1 MRGTGQ
7 GGTTATGGA
16 NSATSVSN
24 GVAPVTSSDQWPPSA
39 VFRLARKP
47 VLSFHRAKPTNSPLF
62 TADSRL
68 DVVDIGRAIYARNKP
83 TVNRKV
89 APPPRSIG
97 KRYMCAALDE
107 QAQENG
113 ELRSL
118 LPLRNRGAPLFA
130 LRLYIVQHLCAQIT

>member
-7 GGTTATGGA
+7 GGTGGA

-39 VFRLARKP
+39 TFRLARKP

-68 DVVDIGRAIYARNKP
+68 DVVDIGRRIYAHNKP
-83 TVNRKV
+83 TVNQKYALGLLEARV
-89 APPPRSIG
+89 RRYICAPWRVTG
-97 KRYMCAALDE
+97 TRERRGCALLVTLGRHGTPIFSAFLDVD
-107 QAQENG
+107 QQLSAG
-113 ELRSL
+113 
-118 LPLRNRGAPLFA
+118 
-130 LRLYIVQHLCAQIT
+130 VD